1 MTWYGSPS
9 PWKISSSMRQD
20 LLVDRLALLRRAEG
34 EHLDLG
40 ELVHAVQPARVA
52 AGGAGL
58 GAEAVRQAD
67 VLERQFGLVEDLV
80 AVHAAERDL
89 GRGDQA
95 QVGVRDAVDLPRL
108 GFGSRGMKPMPSSTS
123 TRARS
128 GVMTGV

>member
-1 MTWYGSPS
+1 MA
-9 PWKISSSMRQD
+9 QQF
-20 LLVDRLALLRRAEG
+20 LVDRLALLRRAEG

-40 ELVHAVQPARVA
+40 ELVDAVQAARVA
-52 AGGAGL
+52 ARRPGL

-67 VLERQFGLVEDLV
+67 VLERQSRLVEDLV

-95 QVGVRDAVDLPRL
+95 QVGVGDAVDLRL
-108 GFGSRGMKPMPSSTS
+108 RVGAGMKPMPSSTS